1 MKILILILSTG
12 LLTGCQAA
20 KEFKESYEFGDL
32 TEIAGEIVEINE
44 NQRQHKCNMDITQ
57 CSKYGLEPTNPR
69 KRAQWCKADP
79 NCKIFSS
86 GNE

>member
-1 MKILILILSTG
+1 MKILTLILSTA
-12 LLTGCQAA
+12 LLTSCA
-20 KEFKESYEFGDL
+20 SYQFGDATKL
-32 TEIAGEIVEINE
+32 AVGVAVEVGEINE
-44 NQRQHKCNMDITQ
+44 NNRQHKCNTDITQ

-79 NCKIFSS
+79 NCKLFRG